1 MLDKPPNS
9 SRIRPPIKSSLYTA
23 TSSATNRMTFAP
35 ISAACGSSLAAIA
48 IKSGTNLVHRL
59 APSCRTTSAIN
70 VAALDLTAYASP
82 PPPSLTSRSIPCA
95 NAAISILSLS
105 LIVRHRP
112 RTNSRSVAYPKCL
125 ASSARARAHSDRH
138 VSIAIRQSPRFNCV
152 VEKYE
157 SSIARVNPS
166 RSLTFARAS
175 LPRHRVSSRARA
187 RSLPNRSVGRSVV
200 RACPTSSASATA
212 RARASAPP
220 SPRAPARST
229 SAHLSTASD
238 AMTLARAS
246 ESAAR
251 ASTDAIGHKKTYT
264 FRGALTRG
272 HVSGARP
279 IAVAPRRDAAHAVAR
294 RRASRGGVFARR
306 RREIGGEEIIHY
318 SIVRS
323 FVRSIHLREW
333 AR

>member
-1 MLDKPPNS
+1 
-9 SRIRPPIKSSLYTA
+9 
-23 TSSATNRMTFAP
+23 MTFAP

-125 ASSARARAHSDRH
+125 ASSALSRAHSDRH
-138 VSIAIRQSPRFNCV
+138 VSIAIRQSPRFNCAH
-152 VEKYE
+152 EKYE

-166 RSLTFARAS
+166 RSLAVARRVSHRVIASRRAS
-175 LPRHRVSSRARA
+175 ARV
-187 RSLPNRSVGRSVV
+187 PNRSVGRSVV
-200 RACPTSSASATA
+200 RVGRACPTSSASATA

-229 SAHLSTASD
+229 SAHLSAASD

-251 ASTDAIGHKKTYT
+251 ASTDAIGRAHTKTYT
-264 FRGALTRG
+264 FRGALT
-272 HVSGARP
+272 
-279 IAVAPRRDAAHAVAR
+279 
-294 RRASRGGVFARR
+294 
-306 RREIGGEEIIHY
+306 
-318 SIVRS
+318 
-323 FVRSIHLREW
+323 
-333 AR
+333 

>member
-1 MLDKPPNS
+1 VLDKPPNS

-125 ASSARARAHSDRH
+125 ASSALSRAHSDRH
-138 VSIAIRQSPRFNCV
+138 VSIAIRQSPRFNCAHD
-152 VEKYE
+152 EYE

-166 RSLTFARAS
+166 RSLAALASRVASRGIASRRARPEPFGRSFGSFGSFARALP
-175 LPRHRVSSRARA
+175 LPRAPPRARA
-187 RSLPNRSVGRSVV
+187 
-200 RACPTSSASATA
+200 
-212 RARASAPP
+212 PP
-220 SPRAPARST
+220 RPRVL
-229 SAHLSTASD
+229 AHP
-238 AMTLARAS
+238 
-246 ESAAR
+246 
-251 ASTDAIGHKKTYT
+251 
-264 FRGALTRG
+264 RGALPHT
-272 HVSGARP
+272 SPPRP
-279 IAVAPRRDAAHAVAR
+279 TP
-294 RRASRGGVFARR
+294 
-306 RREIGGEEIIHY
+306 
-318 SIVRS
+318 
-323 FVRSIHLREW
+323 
-333 AR
+333 

>member
-1 MLDKPPNS
+1 
-9 SRIRPPIKSSLYTA
+9 
-23 TSSATNRMTFAP
+23 MTFAP

-48 IKSGTNLVHRL
+48 IKSGTKLVHRL

-82 PPPSLTSRSIPCA
+82 HPPSLTSRSIPCA

-125 ASSARARAHSDRH
+125 ASSALSRAHSDRH
-138 VSIAIRQSPRFNCV
+138 VSIAIRQSPRFNCAQRKV
-152 VEKYE
+152 RIIHRARQ
-157 SSIARVNPS
+157 SIAFPR
-166 RSLTFARAS
+166 RRAS
-175 LPRHRVSSRARA
+175 RLSSHHRV
-187 RSLPNRSVGRSVV
+187 PNRSVGSFVRVV
-200 RACPTSSASATA
+200 RLGRACPTSSASATA

-229 SAHLSTASD
+229 SAHLSAASD

-251 ASTDAIGHKKTYT
+251 ASTDAIGRARAHKNIH
-264 FRGALTRG
+264 FPRGA
-272 HVSGARP
+272 
-279 IAVAPRRDAAHAVAR
+279 DA
-294 RRASRGGVFARR
+294 
-306 RREIGGEEIIHY
+306 
-318 SIVRS
+318 
-323 FVRSIHLREW
+323 W
-333 AR
+333 ARARLRSRSRHDAPPRARSREDAVSSRDGVE

>member
-35 ISAACGSSLAAIA
+35 ISAACGSSLAAIP

-125 ASSARARAHSDRH
+125 ASSALSRAHSDRH
-138 VSIAIRQSPRFNCV
+138 VSIAIRQSPRFNCAH
-152 VEKYE
+152 EKVRIIHRARQ
-157 SSIARVNPS
+157 SIAFLIASS
-166 RSLTFARAS
+166 RLVALPRAS
-175 LPRHRVSSRARA
+175 RTV
-187 RSLPNRSVGRSVV
+187 RSVV
-200 RACPTSSASATA
+200 RSFGSVARALPLPRAPP
-212 RARASAPP
+212 RARAPP
-220 SPRAPARST
+220 RPPVL
-229 SAHLSTASD
+229 AHPL
-238 AMTLARAS
+238 
-246 ESAAR
+246 
-251 ASTDAIGHKKTYT
+251 
-264 FRGALTRG
+264 GALPHT
-272 HVSGARP
+272 SPPRP
-279 IAVAPRRDAAHAVAR
+279 TP
-294 RRASRGGVFARR
+294 
-306 RREIGGEEIIHY
+306 
-318 SIVRS
+318 
-323 FVRSIHLREW
+323 
-333 AR
+333 

>member
-1 MLDKPPNS
+1 
-9 SRIRPPIKSSLYTA
+9 
-23 TSSATNRMTFAP
+23 MTFAP

-125 ASSARARAHSDRH
+125 ASRARARAHSDRH

-166 RSLTFARAS
+166 RSLTFAS
-175 LPRHRVSSRARA
+175 LPRHRVSSRAHARA
-187 RSLPNRSVGRSVV
+187 SRTVRSVV
-200 RACPTSSASATA
+200 RSFGRALPLPRAPP
-212 RARASAPP
+212 RARAPP
-220 SPRAPARST
+220 PPLVL
-229 SAHLSTASD
+229 AHPL
-238 AMTLARAS
+238 
-246 ESAAR
+246 
-251 ASTDAIGHKKTYT
+251 
-264 FRGALTRG
+264 GALPHT
-272 HVSGARP
+272 SPPRP
-279 IAVAPRRDAAHAVAR
+279 TP
-294 RRASRGGVFARR
+294 
-306 RREIGGEEIIHY
+306 
-318 SIVRS
+318 
-323 FVRSIHLREW
+323 
-333 AR
+333 